1 MENQK
6 KYKVYDGQ
14 TGRVMPH
21 DDAAEQAVIG
31 ALIYD
36 NSGIDKVTLA
46 PDDFYSTAN
55 KLIYSAIIE
64 LSQKGQVA
72 DFVTVCEQLTSN
84 GNINKIGGHAY
95 VSQTV
100 ETVVSPSSVV
110 SYARIVREKS
120 VERRIISEA
129 HRIIEAVYDQTETSK
144 AKLEEAQKTIL
155 NLSLT
160 KESDT
165 MRDSKAI
172 LKTTWDGIENRYQHQ
187 GGLIGHSTGIMDL
200 DSCISGLI
208 GGDLIILAGRPGMGK
223 AQPIYTPVLTA
234 NGEWKSIGSLRVG
247 ELLASIDGRKST
259 VEAINFRGNLDTYKI
274 YFSDGRS
281 TVVAGDHLWQVGY
294 REWRKD
300 RLFTTDELLVK
311 LKYKRYNNRLYIPV
325 ISGDFGVANY
335 DVPVDPYV
343 LGCLIGDGDVSSPTP
358 RMTSI
363 DEQII
368 ENIKKRLPGGYS
380 IRKSSSKYQYSIV
393 TKDIPGRSMINGNK
407 FGGKYGDKYQKIH
420 YKLTEALKS
429 IGLYGKYS
437 YDKFIP
443 EIYFKSPLNARI
455 DLLRGLFDTDGWV
468 EKNKAV
474 RFSSASRKLAEDVQ
488 ALIRSI
494 GGLCSISVKKG
505 MYVKN
510 GERKYTTQQYVC
522 KIRHEHAEQL
532 FLSDRKKELARRTK
546 NTSVRLNIKKIEKI
560 ESAECCC
567 ISVSH
572 KTGLYITNDYIVT
585 HNSAVAGNIAAT
597 TAEQDIPTLIFS
609 LEMPAESVMTRILAR
624 YSGINSRSLRRGQLR
639 EDQWG
644 KAVATAGQV
653 GSWPLW
659 IDDKV
664 DVTPQ
669 EIRAKARRMK
679 KEIGLG
685 LLVVDYIQLVRPTG
699 KHDSREQAVAD
710 ISRVLK
716 AIARELNI
724 PVIGLSQLNRQV
736 DSRPDKHPMLSDLR
750 ESGAIE
756 QDADIIIFI
765 YRDEVYNKSEEN
777 PKRGTAELD
786 IAKHRNGETGRFEV
800 VFDAKTQT
808 VRNKA

>member
-1 MENQK
+1 MENK
-6 KYKVYDGQ
+6 TKYKVYDGQ

-72 DFVTVCEQLTSN
+72 DFVTVCEQLTSSK
-84 GNINKIGGHAY
+84 NINKCGGHAY
-95 VSQTV
+95 VAQTV
-100 ETVVSPSSVV
+100 ETVVSPSSVA
-110 SYARIVREKS
+110 SYARIVLEKS

-187 GGLIGHSTGIMDL
+187 GGLIGNSTGIMDL
-200 DSCISGLI
+200 DTCISGLI

-223 AQPIYTPVLTA
+223 
-234 NGEWKSIGSLRVG
+234 
-247 ELLASIDGRKST
+247 
-259 VEAINFRGNLDTYKI
+259 
-274 YFSDGRS
+274 
-281 TVVAGDHLWQVGY
+281 
-294 REWRKD
+294 
-300 RLFTTDELLVK
+300 
-311 LKYKRYNNRLYIPV
+311 
-325 ISGDFGVANY
+325 
-335 DVPVDPYV
+335 
-343 LGCLIGDGDVSSPTP
+343 
-358 RMTSI
+358 
-363 DEQII
+363 
-368 ENIKKRLPGGYS
+368 
-380 IRKSSSKYQYSIV
+380 
-393 TKDIPGRSMINGNK
+393 
-407 FGGKYGDKYQKIH
+407 
-420 YKLTEALKS
+420 
-429 IGLYGKYS
+429 
-437 YDKFIP
+437 
-443 EIYFKSPLNARI
+443 
-455 DLLRGLFDTDGWV
+455 
-468 EKNKAV
+468 
-474 RFSSASRKLAEDVQ
+474 
-488 ALIRSI
+488 
-494 GGLCSISVKKG
+494 
-505 MYVKN
+505 
-510 GERKYTTQQYVC
+510 
-522 KIRHEHAEQL
+522 
-532 FLSDRKKELARRTK
+532 
-546 NTSVRLNIKKIEKI
+546 
-560 ESAECCC
+560 
-567 ISVSH
+567 
-572 KTGLYITNDYIVT
+572 
-585 HNSAVAGNIAAT
+585 SAVAGNIAAT

-644 KAVATAGQV
+644 KAVAAAGQV

-664 DVTPQ
+664 DVTPN

-710 ISRVLK
+710 ISRALK

-765 YRDEVYNKSEEN
+765 YRDEVYNKDEAN
-777 PKRGTAELD
+777 PKRGLAELD
-786 IAKHRNGETGRFEV
+786 VAKHRNGETGRFEV

-808 VRNKA
+808 IRNYQMGR

>member
-1 MENQK
+1 M
-6 KYKVYDGQ
+6 YKIYDAQ
-14 TGRVMPH
+14 TKRVMPH
-21 DDAAEQAVIG
+21 DDTAERAVIG
-31 ALIYD
+31 AMMTD
-36 NSGIDKVTLA
+36 NACIDQVTLS
-46 PDDFYSTAN
+46 PDDFYGTAN
-55 KLIYSAIIE
+55 RIIFRAILDIA
-64 LSQKGQVA
+64 KNGQVA
-72 DFVTVCEQLTSN
+72 DLVTVCEHLLSSGDIRAAG
-84 GNINKIGGHAY
+84 GNAY
-95 VSQTV
+95 VA
-100 ETVVSPSSVV
+100 ETVDALISTSAVG
-110 SYARIVREKS
+110 SYAAIVREKS
-120 VERRIISEA
+120 IERRIISEA
-129 HRIIEAVYDQTETSK
+129 QRMIEAVYDPTETAK
-144 AKLEEAQKTIL
+144 NKLEEAQKAIIG
-155 NLSLT
+155 LSLNQ
-160 KESDT
+160 SGDT
-165 MRDSKAI
+165 LRDVRDVAKKTWAAI
-172 LKTTWDGIENRYQHQ
+172 EHRHAHL
-187 GGLIGHSTGIMDL
+187 GGLIGHSTGIIDL

-208 GGDLIILAGRPGMGK
+208 NGDLIIIAGRPGMGK

-597 TAEQDIPTLIFS
+597 CAADGIPTLIFS
-609 LEMPAESVMTRILAR
+609 LEMPAEAVITRIVAR
-624 YSGINSRSLRRGQLR
+624 YSSINSRNLRSGRIA
-639 EDQWG
+639 DNQWS
-644 KAVATAGQV
+644 KAVSVVDGV
-653 GSWPLW
+653 SKWPLY
-659 IDDKV
+659 IDDKP
-664 DVTPQ
+664 DITPT
-669 EIRAKARRMK
+669 EIRAKARQMK
-679 KEIGLG
+679 KEKGLG
-685 LLVVDYIQLVRPTG
+685 LLIVDYIQLIQVRG
-699 KHDSREQAVAD
+699 QHDTREQAVAE
-710 ISRVLK
+710 ISRTLK
-716 AIARELNI
+716 AIARELDV

-736 DSRPDKHPMLSDLR
+736 DSRPEKRPLLSDLR

-765 YRDEVYNKSEEN
+765 YRDEVYNKAEDN
-777 PKRGTAELD
+777 PKRGFAEFD

-800 VFDAKTQT
+800 IFDARTQHF
-808 VRNKA
+808 RNKAKI

>member
-1 MENQK
+1 MIDNQ
-6 KYKVYDGQ
+6 
-14 TGRVMPH
+14 TRRVMPH
-21 DDAAEQAVIG
+21 NTEAENAVIG
-31 ALIYD
+31 SLMVE
-36 NSGIDKVTLA
+36 NGVLDKITCDLS
-46 PDDFYSTAN
+46 PEDFYHGGN
-55 KLIYSAIIE
+55 RLIYSAIMD
-64 LSQKGQVA
+64 LLNAGKVA
-72 DFVTVCEQLTSN
+72 DLVTVCEKLAEDGSLGKAG
-84 GNINKIGGHAY
+84 GNAGVA
-95 VSQTV
+95 
-100 ETVVSPSSVV
+100 ETMDSVV
-110 SYARIVREKS
+110 SAYSVNSYAGIVKEKS
-120 VERRIISEA
+120 IERKIISEA
-129 HRIIEAVYDQTETSK
+129 ARIIEAVYDPSNDGRT
-144 AKLEEAQKTIL
+144 KLEEAQKTIL

-160 KESDT
+160 KESGT
-165 MRDSKAI
+165 
-172 LKTTWDGIENRYQHQ
+172 LKNAREICKSTFAGIEYRHNNRFSM
-187 GGLIGHSTGIMDL
+187 IGHRTGIADL
-200 DSCISGLI
+200 DSATSGLI

-532 FLSDRKKELARRTK
+532 FLLDRKKELARRTK

-597 TAEQDIPTLIFS
+597 VAATGTPVLLFS
-609 LEMPAESVMTRILAR
+609 LEMHADSVMTRIMAR
-624 YSGINSRSLRRGQLR
+624 ESGINYRNLRRGQLA
-639 EDQWG
+639 DTQWPM
-644 KAVATAGQV
+644 AVNAAGAI
-653 GSWPLW
+653 SRWPLF
-659 IDDKV
+659 IDDKP
-664 DVTPQ
+664 DITPQ
-669 EIRAKARRMK
+669 EIRAKARKIK
-679 KEIGLG
+679 KENGLG
-685 LLVVDYIQLVRPTG
+685 LLIVDYIQLVRVTG
-699 KHDSREQAVAD
+699 KHDSREQVVAE
-710 ISRVLK
+710 ISRTLK
-716 AIARELNI
+716 AIARELEI
-724 PVIGLSQLNRQV
+724 PVIGLSQLNRNV
-736 DSRPDKHPMLSDLR
+736 DGRPDKHPMLSDLR

-777 PKRGTAELD
+777 PKRGLAEFD

-800 VFDAKTQT
+800 IFDAKTQT
-808 VRNKA
+808 IRNLQRT